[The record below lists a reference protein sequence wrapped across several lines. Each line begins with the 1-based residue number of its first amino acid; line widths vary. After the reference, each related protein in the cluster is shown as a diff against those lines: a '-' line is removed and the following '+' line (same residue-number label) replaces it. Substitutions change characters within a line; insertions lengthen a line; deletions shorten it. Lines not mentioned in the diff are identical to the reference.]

1 MKDTLLSFTHKDSEG
16 RHEITGTAREDID
29 DVKTLSRLAQN
40 GEFQPV
46 VHKTFELSDIQEAHR
61 AIEKPGKHGSLVVRV
76 CDES

>member
-16 RHEITGTAREDID
+16 RHEVTGTARENID
-29 DVKTLSRLAQN
+29 DLRTLVSLGQH

-61 AIEKPGKHGSLVVRV
+61 ALEKPGKHGSLVIRV
-76 CDES
+76 CDET

>member
-16 RHEITGTAREDID
+16 RHEITGSARENTE
-29 DVKTLSRLAQN
+29 DVKTLARLATN

-61 AIEKPGKHGSLVVRV
+61 NLEKPGKHGSLVIRV
-76 CDES
+76 SDES